1 MPVRSGLP
9 LPGAQYPTHS
19 AALGAMSFLRRI
31 GEHLPRP
38 VTRALQGARAVV
50 AVDEP
55 LAASKALSAL
65 SPRRRRTVGRAMI
78 IASRVSLPRSRRS
91 GRAALLEGLGHAAV
105 GDRTGSISILRR
117 VADDPA
123 TSDTTRVDIGR
134 MLLQAHDI
142 DGARAVLERM
152 TAQEGDRNAA
162 RHALQARVDLTLAR
176 YPEALVAARA
186 AVTADPR
193 RAGAQGLLA
202 QAQAEVLVRDP
213 SWRPPVPGPSRPHQ
227 PRPGHV
233 TMVVA
238 NSLPRRQSGYS
249 IRTQNVALA
258 LGQAGLDVVVASRRQ
273 EDLVDGSLP
282 IEAWEVSGVRY
293 RITSA
298 TREVR
303 ERPDH
308 NATLNAAGIAA
319 IVEEHHA
326 AVLHPA
332 TPWPGLLASLAVS
345 ERYRIP
351 VVYEVRG
358 FREETW
364 LTRMPDLAGVSAH
377 DEVEAR
383 TETEL
388 MRAADAIVTLSEPM
402 RDHLVDRG
410 IPAERVWVV
419 PNGVDIER
427 FRPIPRDDALARQ
440 LGLGD
445 GPVIGYIT
453 TLAPYEDIETLV
465 MATAEL
471 RRRGRGVRCLIV
483 GDGIERE
490 RLLEL
495 RRRTGT
501 DDGSVVFAGRVAY
514 ADVNTYYSLLDVFVV
529 ARRAVGT
536 ARLVTPLKPYEAM
549 AMERA
554 VVVSRLEALTS
565 MITEG
570 ETGLSF
576 RPGDPIEL
584 ADVLEPLLFDQ
595 ERREALGRNAG
606 AWVREHR
613 TWHRS
618 AERYLELYRSLG
630 VA

>member
-65 SPRRRRTVGRAMI
+65 SPRRRRTVGRAMV

-162 RHALQARVDLTLAR
+162 RHALQARVDLALAR

-298 TREVR
+298 TREIR

-332 TPWPGLLASLAVS
+332 TPWPGLLASLAVA

-554 VVVSRLEALTS
+554 VVSRLEALTS

>member
-1 MPVRSGLP
+1 M
-9 LPGAQYPTHS
+9 
-19 AALGAMSFLRRI
+19 
-31 GEHLPRP
+31 
-38 VTRALQGARAVV
+38 
-50 AVDEP
+50 
-55 LAASKALSAL
+55 
-65 SPRRRRTVGRAMI
+65 
-78 IASRVSLPRSRRS
+78 
-91 GRAALLEGLGHAAV
+91 EGLGHAAV
-105 GDRTGSISILRR
+105 GDQAGSASILRR

-134 MLLQAHDI
+134 LLLQAHDI
-142 DGARAVLERM
+142 DGARAVLEGM
-152 TAQEGDRNAA
+152 AAQEGDRNAS
-162 RHALQARVDLTLAR
+162 RHALQARVDLALAR

-193 RAGAQGLLA
+193 RTGAQALLA
-202 QAQAEVLVRDP
+202 QAQAEVRARDP
-213 SWRPPVPGPSRPHQ
+213 SWRPTVPAPSRSHQ

-233 TMVVA
+233 VMVVA

-249 IRTQNVALA
+249 IRTQSVAQA
-258 LGQAGLDVVVASRRQ
+258 LGEVGLDVVVGSRRQ
-273 EDLVDGSLP
+273 EDLLDGGRPPAS
-282 IEAWEVSGVRY
+282 WEVGPVRY
-293 RITSA
+293 RVTSMM
-298 TREVR
+298 REIR

-308 NATLNAAGIAA
+308 NAALNGAGIAG
-319 IVEEHHA
+319 IVEQHHA
-326 AVLHPA
+326 SVLHPA
-332 TPWPGLLASLAVS
+332 TPWPVLLASLAVG
-345 ERYRIP
+345 EQYRIP

-364 LTRMPDLAGVSAH
+364 ATRMPELAGVSAH

-388 MRAADAIVTLSEPM
+388 MRAADTIVTLSESM
-402 RDHLVDRG
+402 RDHLVARG
-410 IPAERVWVV
+410 IPPERVCVIH
-419 PNGVDIER
+419 NGVDTER

-440 LGLGD
+440 LRLGD
-445 GPVIGYIT
+445 GPVVGYIS
-453 TLAPYEDIETLV
+453 TLAPYEDIDTLV
-465 MATAEL
+465 RATAEL

-501 DDGSVVFAGRVAY
+501 DDGSVVFTGRVAY
-514 ADVNTYYSLLDVFVV
+514 ADVNAYYSLLDVFVV

-554 VVVSRLEALTS
+554 VVVSRVEALAG
-565 MITEG
+565 MIVEG

-576 RPGDPIEL
+576 RPEDPTDL

-595 ERREALGRNAG
+595 ERREALGRTAG

-613 TWHRS
+613 TWRRS

>member
-1 MPVRSGLP
+1 
-9 LPGAQYPTHS
+9 
-19 AALGAMSFLRRI
+19 MSLLRRV
-31 GEHLPRP
+31 GDHLPRSLS
-38 VTRALQGARAVV
+38 RALHGVRAVV
-50 AVDEP
+50 SVEEP
-55 LAASKALSAL
+55 LQASRALGGL
-65 SPRRRRTVGRAMI
+65 TPRRRRTVGRVMI
-78 IASRVSLPRSRRS
+78 LASRVSLPRSRRS
-91 GRAALLEGLGHAAV
+91 GRAALLESLGQAAM
-105 GDRTGSISILRR
+105 GDREGSASIMRR

-123 TSDTTRVDIGR
+123 TSDTTRVEIGR
-134 MLLQAHDI
+134 LLLQAHDI
-142 DGARAVLERM
+142 DGAQAVLERM
-152 TAQEGDRNAA
+152 AAQEGDRNAS
-162 RHALQARVDLTLAR
+162 RHALQARVDLALAR
-176 YPEALVAARA
+176 YPEALAAARA
-186 AVTADPR
+186 AVSADPR
-193 RAGAQGLLA
+193 RTGAQALLA
-202 QAQAEVLVRDP
+202 QAEAEIRARDA
-213 SWRPPVPGPSRPHQ
+213 SWRPTVAAPARPHA
-227 PRPGHV
+227 PRQGRV

-249 IRTQNVALA
+249 IRTQNVAA
-258 LGQAGLDVVVASRRQ
+258 AMGEVGLDVVVGSRRQ
-273 EDLVDGSLP
+273 EELIEGGLP
-282 IEAWEVSGVRY
+282 VEAWQVSGVRY
-293 RITSA
+293 RITSTA
-298 TREVR
+298 REVR

-319 IVEEHHA
+319 IVEGHHA
-326 AVLHPA
+326 AVLHPV
-332 TPWPGLLASLAVS
+332 TPWPGLLASLAVA
-345 ERYRIP
+345 EQYRIP
-351 VVYEVRG
+351 LVYEVRG

-364 LTRMPDLAGVSAH
+364 LTRMPELAGVSAH
-377 DEVEAR
+377 DEVEAA

-402 RDHLVDRG
+402 RDHLVARG
-410 IPAERVWVV
+410 IPAERIAVV
-419 PNGVDIER
+419 HNGVDTER

-445 GPVIGYIT
+445 GPVIGYVT
-453 TLAPYEDIETLV
+453 TLAPYEDIDTLV
-465 MATAEL
+465 TATAEL

-514 ADVNTYYSLLDVFVV
+514 ADVNAYYSLLDVFVV
-529 ARRAVGT
+529 PRRQVGV
-536 ARLVTPLKPYEAM
+536 AQLVTPLKPYEAM

-554 VVVSRLEALTS
+554 VVVSGVEALTG
-565 MITEG
+565 MIRDG

-576 RPGDPIEL
+576 RPEDPVDL

-595 ERREALGRNAG
+595 ERREALGRTAG

-613 TWHRS
+613 TWRRS